1 MTGRGDEVIRAAVIG
16 MGWMGGLH
24 AGVYQR
30 LAGVELVGV
39 VEPDA
44 AKRGLLAREYGVGV
58 HEDVDSLLDAGSC
71 DVVSVCAP
79 DHLHAQAAI
88 PMLAAGARVLV
99 EKPLATTTEDARRI
113 LAARPDT
120 DALTVG
126 HILRF
131 DPRVIRCRE
140 VVQSGELGEIWHV
153 EVWRDTTRAVATA
166 PSQRTS
172 VAWFLGIHDADLVR
186 FVTGLEV
193 EQVSAAGRAV
203 LSPHP
208 DVVYA
213 NVRYA
218 GGAVGTMEN
227 NWTLPDGRPNR
238 ALAGLRVTGSNGLI
252 ELDLGHV
259 DLLRSDDT
267 TSVRLDTRTW
277 PSREWTGSSNI
288 QAEVAAFVAAAAA
301 GAPTPVSGEDGL
313 AAVRVV
319 ELIHRSLDKDG
330 AVVS

>member
-1 MTGRGDEVIRAAVIG
+1 
-16 MGWMGGLH
+16 MGGLH

-39 VEPDA
+39 VEPDP
-44 AKRGLLAREYGVGV
+44 AKREPLLREYGVEV
-58 HEDVDSLLDAGSC
+58 HADVDGLLDAGGC

-79 DHLHAQAAI
+79 DHLHVEAAV

-99 EKPLATTTEDARRI
+99 EKPLATSTADARRI
-113 LAARPDT
+113 LAARPDA
-120 DALTVG
+120 DALAVG

-140 VVQSGELGEIWHV
+140 IVRSGELGDVWHV
-153 EVWRDTTRAVATA
+153 EVWRDTTRSVAVA

-193 EQVSAAGRAV
+193 EQVAAIGRAV

-213 NVRYA
+213 NVRYT
-218 GGAVGTMEN
+218 GGVVGTMEN

-238 ALAGLRVTGSNGLI
+238 ALAGLRVTGSRGII

-259 DLLRSDDT
+259 DLLRSDAT
-267 TSVRLDTRTW
+267 SSVRVDTRTW

-288 QAEVAAFVAAAAA
+288 QAEVGAFVAAAAA
-301 GAPTPVSGEDGL
+301 GGPTPVAGEDGL
-313 AAVRVV
+313 AAVRTV
-319 ELIHRSLDKDG
+319 ELIHQSLDKHG